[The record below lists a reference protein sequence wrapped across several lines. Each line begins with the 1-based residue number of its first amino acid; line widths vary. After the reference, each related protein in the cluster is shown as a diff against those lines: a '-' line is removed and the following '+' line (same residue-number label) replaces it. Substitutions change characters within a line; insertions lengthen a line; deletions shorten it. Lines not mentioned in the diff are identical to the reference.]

1 MITLIRDTTR
11 KPEEKPVN
19 AKAIHRY
26 PDALGPEAVHTG
38 RRMTRSR

>member
-1 MITLIRDTTR
+1 MIALVRDTTR
-11 KPEEKPVN
+11 KPEDEPVN

-26 PDALGPEAVHTG
+26 PDAPAPEAVYAG